1 MPMIHQSHSAADA
14 GGVVGPD
21 VVAACALSAVPGIGS
36 SALARLVATFGTL
49 SDAMDA
55 GPARILAEATALK
68 LTQLARDFLVREP
81 DLVELGLWAVEAAR
95 VAGARIVLLGDPWY
109 PELLREIE
117 HAPALLYVRGTLDPA
132 QLRVAVVGSRDAD
145 DYGLEVAKQVGE
157 GLARARVQVVSGGA
171 RGIDAA
177 AHAGALWGGGT
188 TVAVLGCGIDV
199 VYPPEHGELY
209 ERLARGGGAV
219 ISELPPGTHAGPRN
233 FPRRNRIISGLSSA
247 VVVVRA
253 ALGSGALNT
262 ADHAATQG
270 RPLFAVPGDTT
281 AKLSAGPNELLRLEV
296 AKAATSARDVLMALG
311 WAAPAGP
318 AQEPATPQPEE
329 PLFPEETDPHA
340 APTKPGTV
348 TSDHV
353 LDGKGVILWR
363 LLDPRLPLHVDE
375 LAGKAQLSPQET
387 LRCLAELEF
396 KGLCTQRP
404 GKYFLR
410 REP

>member
-1 MPMIHQSHSAADA
+1 MRDQSHSAADA

-36 SALARLVATFGTL
+36 SAMARLVATFGTL
-49 SDAMDA
+49 SDAMEA
-55 GPARILAEATALK
+55 GPARILAQAAALK
-68 LTQLARDFLVREP
+68 LTQPARDFLVREP
-81 DLVELGLWAVEAAR
+81 DLEELGLWAVEAAR
-95 VAGARIVLLGDPWY
+95 RVGARIVLLGDPWY
-109 PELLREIE
+109 PPLLRDID
-117 HAPALLYVRGTLDPA
+117 HAPALLYVRGTLEPA
-132 QLRVAVVGSRDAD
+132 VQRVAVVGSRDAD
-145 DYGLEVAKQVGE
+145 GYGLEIAKQLGE

-177 AHAGALWGGGT
+177 AHAGALWGAGT

-219 ISELPPGTHAGPRN
+219 ISELPPGTQAGPRN

-262 ADHAATQG
+262 GDHAAAQG
-270 RPLFAVPGDTT
+270 RPVFAVPGDAT
-281 AKLSAGPNELLRLEV
+281 APLSAGPNELLRLEV
-296 AKAATSARDVLMALG
+296 AKAATSARDVLVALG
-311 WAAPAGP
+311 WAAPAGA
-318 AQEPATPQPEE
+318 AQQPVKLPPDA
-329 PLFPEETDPHA
+329 PLFPEKSDPHA
-340 APTKPGTV
+340 ARTRPATT

-353 LDGKGVILWR
+353 LDGKSVRLWQ

-375 LAGKAQLSPQET
+375 LAGKAQLSAQET
-387 LRCLAELEF
+387 LRRLAELEL

>member
-1 MPMIHQSHSAADA
+1 MSDQSHSAADA

-36 SALARLVATFGTL
+36 SALLRLASVFGTL
-49 SDAMDA
+49 RDALAA
-55 GPARILAEATALK
+55 GPARILQQAAALK
-68 LTQLARDFLVREP
+68 LTQPARDFLVRDP
-81 DLVELGLWAVEAAR
+81 DLEALGLWAVAAAR
-95 VAGARIVLLGDPWY
+95 SAGARIVLLGDPWY
-109 PELLREIE
+109 PELLRQIDR
-117 HAPALLYVRGTLDPA
+117 APALLYVRGTLEPA
-132 QLRVAVVGSRDAD
+132 SPRVAVVGSRDAD
-145 DYGLEVAKQVGE
+145 DYGLEIAKQLGE
-157 GLARARVQVVSGGA
+157 GLALAGVQVVSGGA

-219 ISELPPGTHAGPRN
+219 ISELPPGTPAGPRN

-247 VVVVRA
+247 VVIVRA

-262 ADHAATQG
+262 GDHAAGQG
-270 RPLFAVPGDTT
+270 RPLFAVPGDATL
-281 AKLSAGPNELLRLEV
+281 KLSAGPNELLRLQA
-296 AKAATSARDVLMALG
+296 AKAATSARDVLVELG
-311 WAAPAGP
+311 WAVP
-318 AQEPATPQPEE
+318 AQPASASRAEPR
-329 PLFPEETDPHA
+329 LFPENTDPRA
-340 APTKPGTV
+340 ARPRPATN
-348 TSDHV
+348 TSDRV
-353 LDGKGVILWR
+353 LDEASVRLWQ
-363 LLDPRLPLHVDE
+363 LLDPRLPLHADE
-375 LAGKAQLSPQET
+375 LATRARLSPQET
-387 LRCLAELEF
+387 LRRLAELEL